1 MPAFTEAD
9 SRALAFADEVHRLAD
24 RVAKAAVAKVVFGD
38 ETDGK
43 VYGFALLCR
52 SISNFQGALTM
63 ARLDQAMECRTLV
76 RSCFENLFLI
86 NKLLENGAGFAKKM
100 LSDAAARGPLMGERA
115 LKQPGA
121 AESPAGKTLRGAI
134 KSQRAEFPNP
144 GRLGTVS
151 DMAEGE
157 MEVMSSSYAMLSHD
171 AAHPSVIALR
181 RHYPQGET
189 GPLPVE
195 IVPPF
200 TPGELLLTLGMA
212 CHVILTACVGV
223 SELLGGT
230 SQDGAVRAL
239 YERYQSRDWGQDSDG
254 NR

>member
-1 MPAFTEAD
+1 MPAFTEAE
-9 SRALAFADEVHRLAD
+9 SRALAFAEEVRRLAD
-24 RVAKAAVAKVVFGD
+24 GVVKAAVAEVVFGD

-63 ARLDQAMECRTLV
+63 ARLDQAVECRTLV
-76 RSCFENLFLI
+76 RCCFKNLFLI
-86 NKLLENGAGFAKKM
+86 NKLLENGARFAKTM

-144 GRLGTVS
+144 TRLGTVS

-157 MEVMSSSYAMLSHD
+157 IEVMYTSYAVLSHD

-200 TPGELLLTLGMA
+200 TPRERLLTLGMA
-212 CHVILTACVGV
+212 CHVVISACAGV
-223 SELLGGT
+223 SELLGGM

-239 YERYQSRDWGQDSDG
+239 FERFERQDWRTGG
-254 NR
+254 A

>member
-1 MPAFTEAD
+1 M
-9 SRALAFADEVHRLAD
+9 SALTGAERRAFAFAEEVRRLAD
-24 RVAKAAVAKVVFGD
+24 SVVEAAVAEAVFGD

-63 ARLDQAMECRTLV
+63 ARLDQAVECRTLV

-86 NKLLENGAGFAKKM
+86 AKLLENGAGFAKIM
-100 LSDAAARGPLMGERA
+100 GSDAAARGMSMGKRA

-134 KSQRAEFPNP
+134 KSRRAEFPNP
-144 GRLGTVS
+144 SMLGKVS

-157 MEVMSSSYAMLSHD
+157 IEVMYPAYAVLSHD
-171 AAHPSVIALR
+171 AAHPSVVALR
-181 RHYPQGET
+181 RHSLQGER
-189 GPLPVE
+189 LV
-195 IVPPF
+195 
-200 TPGELLLTLGMA
+200 TLGMA
-212 CHVILTACVGV
+212 CHVILSACVGV

-239 YERYQSRDWGQDSDG
+239 FERFERQNWRSDKA
-254 NR
+254 

>member
-1 MPAFTEAD
+1 MPAFTEAE
-9 SRALAFADEVHRLAD
+9 SRALAFAEEVRRLAD
-24 RVAKAAVAKVVFGD
+24 GVVKAAVAEVVFGD

-63 ARLDQAMECRTLV
+63 ARLDQAVECRTLV
-76 RSCFENLFLI
+76 RCCFENLFLI
-86 NKLLENGAGFAKKM
+86 NKLLENGARFAKTM

-144 GRLGTVS
+144 SMLGKVS

-157 MEVMSSSYAMLSHD
+157 IEVMYPAYAVLPRCGAPVGRSPETPLS
-171 AAHPSVIALR
+171 A
-181 RHYPQGET
+181 G
-189 GPLPVE
+189 
-195 IVPPF
+195 
-200 TPGELLLTLGMA
+200 
-212 CHVILTACVGV
+212 
-223 SELLGGT
+223 
-230 SQDGAVRAL
+230 QDGTPCCRDRAAVHARRAAGDA
-239 YERYQSRDWGQDSDG
+239 RHGVPRDS
-254 NR
+254 